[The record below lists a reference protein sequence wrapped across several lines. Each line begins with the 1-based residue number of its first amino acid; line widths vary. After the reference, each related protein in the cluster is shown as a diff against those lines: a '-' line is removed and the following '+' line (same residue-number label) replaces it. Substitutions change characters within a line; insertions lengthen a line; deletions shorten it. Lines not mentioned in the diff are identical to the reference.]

1 MSDVIVI
8 VKMLL
13 PSDYMLSYIYLY
25 TLMLRNTSLDIY
37 CTFLVVGIFLTLVNN
52 QILLSI
58 FCFLQ
63 YVKHCNILSIY
74 NSHRNHY

>member
-52 QILLSI
+52 
-58 FCFLQ
+58 
-63 YVKHCNILSIY
+63 
-74 NSHRNHY
+74 